1 MERRSSSYAS
11 SSAPMKL
18 KTEYLSRPSRILS
31 ASAVAVG
38 SFDGLHIGHRKVL
51 SRLISEAGDMPTVV
65 FTFSP
70 HPRAF
75 FEDDFPLLTTDEEKT
90 ALLATTGIEMAIF
103 AKFDS
108 AFVEQTAEVFI
119 DRYLKDSLGMRKLVI
134 GSDHAIGKGRSGNID
149 ALAKLAPQMG
159 FELIIVEP
167 EMLGDAPVKSTRI
180 RECVICGDL
189 HSAGEMLGRP
199 FSISGEAI
207 EGEGRGS
214 RLGFPTVNFVPPPE
228 KLLPPAGVFIATDTR
243 GMPGLLYIGTAP
255 TFGKRKIIAEFHGI
269 DRPERIDRE
278 FGVSVLDMLRREEKF
293 ASADE
298 LVVRMR
304 QDREK
309 LLNWLNCR

>member
-1 MERRSSSYAS
+1 
-11 SSAPMKL
+11 MKL

-167 EMLGDAPVKSTRI
+167 EMLG
-180 RECVICGDL
+180 
-189 HSAGEMLGRP
+189 RP
-199 FSISGEAI
+199 FAISGEVV